1 MGLNNYAIK
10 LIKKYQESKDVTIGS
25 GRCKHYPSCSN
36 YGIECYQKFNF
47 IKATFLTTFRILRC
61 NPFTKKTYDP
71 VPLTKEEKK
80 QLKLKYEKLLIIVPH
95 INDYINNHPNKP
107 ISEYVSYIYDF
118 TFKDGIINDNL
129 ISLYYDYLYVFK
141 CETKNKN
148 IYLNYKEVV
157 DYLNSYLTQPFNKKE
172 TNRN

>member
-61 NPFTKKTYDP
+61 NPFTKKT
-71 VPLTKEEKK
+71 
-80 QLKLKYEKLLIIVPH
+80 
-95 INDYINNHPNKP
+95 
-107 ISEYVSYIYDF
+107 
-118 TFKDGIINDNL
+118 
-129 ISLYYDYLYVFK
+129 
-141 CETKNKN
+141 
-148 IYLNYKEVV
+148 
-157 DYLNSYLTQPFNKKE
+157 
-172 TNRN
+172 